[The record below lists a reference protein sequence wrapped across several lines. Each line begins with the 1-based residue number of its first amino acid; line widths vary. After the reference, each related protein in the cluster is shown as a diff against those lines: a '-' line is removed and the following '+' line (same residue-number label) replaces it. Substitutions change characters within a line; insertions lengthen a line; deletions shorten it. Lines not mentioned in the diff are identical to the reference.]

1 MKTGAK
7 VTITIQ
13 YENRKPAYYASE
25 EVDYESVKVQTDNT
39 GAYSPLKKLQPQVA
53 EHHTPVKRKRNVS
66 PVLLERASRAP
77 CTGGTSSS
85 STISK
90 APRNTKPR
98 KENIPELMVK
108 DLPSSKKR
116 GSKFCSICKLEWES
130 EEDKKYRK
138 GQKFKTTW
146 IGCDKSRCK
155 FWAHA
160 SCVGILIAP
169 GRDIKDIE
177 FLCATH
183 KKR

>member
-7 VTITIQ
+7 VTVFIQ
-13 YENRKPAYYASE
+13 YENQKPRRYSSE
-25 EVDYESVKVQTDNT
+25 EVDYESVKVQTENT
-39 GAYSPLKKLQPQVA
+39 NSYSPLKKLQPRVA
-53 EHHTPVKRKRNVS
+53 EHHTPIKRKRDVS
-66 PVLLERASRAP
+66 PVPLKRS
-77 CTGGTSSS
+77 TGGTS

-90 APRNTKPR
+90 APRKTKPR
-98 KENIPELMVK
+98 KENIPELIVK

-130 EEDKKYRK
+130 EDDKKFRK
-138 GQKFKTTW
+138 GKEFKTTW

-177 FLCATH
+177 FFCATH